1 MDNVQFDQNP
11 FASIL
16 QSLGQGGGAP
26 MGGGQAPQAQG
37 GMPSDAMEGMEDNQ
51 MMKGKNPDSSQA
63 LIGATKMLQNFISDS
78 TDSTDI
84 ATARSIIMLI
94 ARLIAKQQEK
104 MSSQLPQDE
113 AVMKTMGAGP
123 QSA

>member
-1 MDNVQFDQNP
+1 MDNAQFDQNP
-11 FASIL
+11 FLSIL
-16 QSLGQGGGAP
+16 QQKQAAPSGAPQGAP
-26 MGGGQAPQAQG
+26 MGMMPDAQ
-37 GMPSDAMEGMEDNQ
+37 PEDNQ
-51 MMKGKNPDSSQA
+51 LMKGKNPDSSQA
-63 LIGATKMLQNFISDS
+63 LIGATKMLQNFIADS

-104 MSSQLPQDE
+104 MSGQLPQDE